1 MEPPIRIER
10 TTYGLRNRDQTF
22 VVPDTYVDLRPLRGR
37 ILALLEAYAAKRRP
51 LDRELVGVLG
61 EVYALIEDLHLHANK
76 PLKAKNFGIV
86 GEP

>member
-1 MEPPIRIER
+1 
-10 TTYGLRNRDQTF
+10 
-22 VVPDTYVDLRPLRGR
+22 
-37 ILALLEAYAAKRRP
+37 LALLEAYAAKRRP